1 MLAFLPEEYDLYLKI
16 AEKLLNEWE
25 WVLQMYDSEAG
36 DLYSELLTKKEVF
49 SNEIYSSY
57 NLCNKLDYSK
67 SYYIYENQIIE
78 ISDKIAYHASRCP
91 AKYKTDTSN
100 ILLGFNYYKYY

>member
-57 NLCNKLDYSK
+57 NLCNKLNYSK
-67 SYYIYENQIIE
+67 TFFIHEEHIIE
-78 ISDKIAYHASRCP
+78 ISEKIAYHASRCP
-91 AKYKTDTSN
+91 VKYRTDPSN
-100 ILLGFNYYKYY
+100 ILLEFNFYKY